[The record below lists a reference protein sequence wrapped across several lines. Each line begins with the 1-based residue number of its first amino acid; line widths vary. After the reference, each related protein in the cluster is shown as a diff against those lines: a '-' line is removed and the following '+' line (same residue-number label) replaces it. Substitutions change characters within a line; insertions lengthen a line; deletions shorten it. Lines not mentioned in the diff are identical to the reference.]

1 MIFSQCLLIFYWWYK
16 FIDDKTDAY
25 RLGGLSWNEG
35 FGNRHTSFCIQYF
48 QCPFL
53 SHEAFLLFLILSDLS
68 FLKRFSCWHE
78 EVSSH
83 IVNEMVRRVCRTCRK
98 PSVLTAAQLRASKN
112 EGPTV
117 SNKSQLLSSVT
128 NHLSL
133 EEDPELHKRVEAS
146 KILDCIPRDAEQETQ
161 LNCAQTAKPVVIC

>member
-25 RLGGLSWNEG
+25 GLGDLSWNEG
-35 FGNRHTSFCIQYF
+35 FRNCHTSFCIRYF

-53 SHEAFLLFLILSDLS
+53 PPEAFLLCLSLSDLS

-78 EVSSH
+78 EGSSH
-83 IVNEMVRRVCRTCRK
+83 IVKGMVRRVCRTCRK

-112 EGPTV
+112 EGPKL
-117 SNKSQLLSSVT
+117 SNKSKPLSSVT

-133 EEDPELHKRVEAS
+133 EEDPELHKRVEAN
-146 KILDCIPRDAEQETQ
+146 KILDCIPWDPERETQ
-161 LNCAQTAKPVVIC
+161 LNCAWAAKPVVIC

>member
-35 FGNRHTSFCIQYF
+35 FGNRHTSFRIQYF

-53 SHEAFLLFLILSDLS
+53 SHEAFLLFLTLSDLS

-83 IVNEMVRRVCRTCRK
+83 IVKDMVRRVCRTCRK
-98 PSVLTAAQLRASKN
+98 PSVLTAAQWEPARMRGPWFPTKASCWVLSPTTRAWKR
-112 EGPTV
+112 T
-117 SNKSQLLSSVT
+117 LSST
-128 NHLSL
+128 KEWRPAKFLIASL
-133 EEDPELHKRVEAS
+133 EMLNKRLS
-146 KILDCIPRDAEQETQ
+146 
-161 LNCAQTAKPVVIC
+161 